1 MKEREFAGMLY
12 DAIRNRDLQ
21 DAVITVFASF
31 VTSLLVSVILTLP
44 AAVVTWLIWVL
55 GGDAGLWLNVVSMF
69 LKILIGVLAADVLYL
84 IIGTFFVAIMDKG
97 RRNKFF
103 LISFFSFGL
112 LGALISTLVQIL

>member
-21 DAVITVFASF
+21 DVVITVCASF

-84 IIGTFFVAIMDKG
+84 IIGAFFVAVMDKG
-97 RRNKFF
+97 RRNREEK
-103 LISFFSFGL
+103 
-112 LGALISTLVQIL
+112 

>member
-21 DAVITVFASF
+21 DAVITVCASF

-55 GGDAGLWLNVVSMF
+55 GGDAGLWLNVVSIF
-69 LKILIGVLAADVLYL
+69 LKILIGVLVADVLYL
-84 IIGTFFVAIMDKG
+84 IIGTFFVAVMDKG
-97 RRNKFF
+97 RRNREEK
-103 LISFFSFGL
+103 
-112 LGALISTLVQIL
+112 

>member
-21 DAVITVFASF
+21 DVVITVCASF

-55 GGDAGLWLNVVSMF
+55 GGDAGLWLNVVSIF
-69 LKILIGVLAADVLYL
+69 LKILIGVLVADVLYL
-84 IIGTFFVAIMDKG
+84 IIGTFLVAVMDRG
-97 RRNKFF
+97 RRNREEK
-103 LISFFSFGL
+103 
-112 LGALISTLVQIL
+112 